1 MRLQHL
7 FAALGTGALFALAGC
22 SDEVGAAANPGTS
35 TETPVVETA
44 QPVANL
50 APDLSL
56 VEARSVERW
65 KLVVGADWIQVY
77 DFLVPAMKAEMSIGT
92 FLSNKEH
99 HEYRNPSEPRLI
111 GSRDNL
117 AFLECSALWTPHH
130 PVLQT
135 AKNAPD
141 DMTDELHMVETWVW
155 QGGTWYFAKN
165 ERVRD
170 FFDANPDI
178 AKKGKKGK
186 KGEPAPEQADAAQD
200 Q

>member
-7 FAALGTGALFALAGC
+7 FAALGTGALIALAGC
-22 SDEVGAAANPGTS
+22 SDGVDAAASSETS
-35 TETPVVETA
+35 TEAPEVEVA

-77 DFLVPAMKAEMSIGT
+77 DFLDPTMKREVSIGN

-111 GSRDNL
+111 GSRANL
-117 AFLECSALWTPHH
+117 AFLECSVLWTPHH
-130 PVLQT
+130 PLLQT
-135 AKNAPD
+135 AKNKPD
-141 DMTDELHMVETWVW
+141 DLTDELHMVETWVW
-155 QGGTWYFAKN
+155 KEGTWYFAKN
-165 ERVRD
+165 ERVRE
-170 FFDANPDI
+170 FFEANPDI
-178 AKKGKKGK
+178 AKKGKKAEGAETS
-186 KGEPAPEQADAAQD
+186 EPAEEQGR
-200 Q
+200 